1 MKLLFKDSMIVYTK
15 NHEESILKKLLE
27 IINKLSKVVGYA
39 VRIQNRQYFYVLAR
53 NNLKITIKKFNNV
66 RNLKYLKH
74 A

>member
-15 NHEESILKKLLE
+15 NHEESIFKKLLE